1 MTELHFKILD
11 QDSKIVAENHG
22 LNEVNLVYTREYC
35 PGDKIVLECSQSNCY
50 VWLQL
55 DDALGKSMVYITDD
69 LLYEIPF
76 GDKRLNLSPKVFYGN
91 KHLMSATE
99 ACDYEVEAYRNLALN
114 VYDQHGKPSC
124 YPHASANVETRGEA
138 VFAAKNAIDGVTA
151 NHSHGEW
158 PYASWGIN
166 RRDDA
171 TFQIEFGRVVE
182 VDKVVL
188 YTRAD
193 FPHDN
198 WWTSVTLT
206 FSDGDVMEVE
216 LEKSSLP
223 HIIPLK
229 AKHIEWVQL
238 SKLIKS
244 EDPSPF
250 PALTQIEVYGRDLSF
265 KI

>member
-1 MTELHFKILD
+1 MTEFHFKILD
-11 QDSKIVAENHG
+11 KDSIIVAENSG
-22 LNEVNLVYTREYC
+22 LNEANLVYTREYC
-35 PGDKIVLECSQSNCY
+35 PGDRIVLECSRKNCY

-55 DDALGKSMVYITDD
+55 DDALGKCLVYLTDD
-69 LLYEIPF
+69 VIYEIPF

-91 KHLMSATE
+91 KHLLTVKE
-99 ACDYEVEAYRNLALN
+99 ACDYEVKAYRNLAIN

-151 NHSHGEW
+151 NNSHGEW

-171 TFQIEFGRVVE
+171 TFRIEFGRAVE

-216 LEKSSLP
+216 LEKNSLP
-223 HIIPLK
+223 HIIPMK
-229 AKHIEWVQL
+229 VKRIEWVEL

-250 PALTQIEVYGRDLSF
+250 PALTQIEVYGRDC
-265 KI
+265 

>member
-1 MTELHFKILD
+1 MTEFYLKIVD

-22 LNEVNLVYTREYC
+22 VNEINLVYAKEYC
-35 PGDKIVLECSQSNCY
+35 PGDRIVLTCSQKNCF

-55 DDALGKSMVYITDD
+55 DDALGKSLVYLTDD
-69 LLYEIPF
+69 VSYEIPF
-76 GDKRLNLSPKVFYGN
+76 GDKRLNLSPKVFYGSR
-91 KHLMSATE
+91 HLLTVKE
-99 ACDYEVEAYRNLALN
+99 AFDNEVKAYRNLALN
-114 VYDQHGKPSC
+114 VYDQHGAPSC

-151 NHSHGEW
+151 NNSHGEW

-171 TFQIEFGRVVE
+171 AFRLEFGREVE
-182 VDKVVL
+182 ADKVVL

-206 FSDGDVMEVE
+206 FSDGEVMDVT

-223 HIIPLK
+223 HMIPIK
-229 AKHIEWVQL
+229 VKRIEWIEL
-238 SKLIKS
+238 SNLIKS

-250 PALTQIEVYGRDLSF
+250 PALTQIEVYGKDL
-265 KI
+265 